1 MLLINNICQAISK
14 LNGFPE
20 RKESSTS
27 CFIEGSMEE
36 DSEELSSL
44 SSVFNKASP
53 SISHFIHLYID
64 EEKLDICDIDD
75 FLTANPYSS
84 EYKITLDTKA
94 LVQALYSGNGDID
107 EYLFTSVES
116 FRDNFEELGLNN
128 PLLVGKLNTLSPSR
142 IHVFG
147 LENAF
152 GGPQLAIVSTHP
164 NTEGDEWLKGSS
176 LPSSEDL
183 LKQVHLVT
191 NDTLN
196 LEPRCFELTWGDL
209 ECELAK
215 PFTYAYGL
223 QLLVS
228 LCSNFY
234 SLHKVHYKGV
244 KHVEASVESVDT
256 LITSEWLEAISNSIK
271 WCYSV
276 EDPSVPLQLFID
288 RLSLEY
294 NTGSLF
300 LVDSNTF
307 QRCLEQARNN
317 YKFVIAKR
325 SDDYRKELKEVYA
338 DIRTVTD
345 KYMEKSASLSAELLK
360 SLMAIGFV
368 FTVGTV
374 SKAIVNAELFHSKE
388 GLLLFKVIGMYL
400 VVSFFI
406 NWLHSSAEL
415 KIAFRALQ
423 SWSKKLHNHIPTK
436 EVDKLI
442 KKQII
447 WSRLFYLTSL
457 ALVAAIQHTLALAAY
472 YAEGVLFILGL
483 R

>member
-1 MLLINNICQAISK
+1 
-14 LNGFPE
+14 
-20 RKESSTS
+20 
-27 CFIEGSMEE
+27 MEE
-36 DSEELSSL
+36 DSEKLSSL
-44 SSVFNKASP
+44 SAIFIAASS
-53 SISHFIHLYID
+53 SISHFLHLYID
-64 EEKLDICDIDD
+64 EEKLDICEIDE
-75 FLTANPYSS
+75 FMTANPYSS

-116 FRDNFEELGLNN
+116 FRDNFDELGLNT
-128 PLLVGKLNTLSPSR
+128 PLFVSKLNTSSPSR

-147 LENAF
+147 LGNAF
-152 GGPQLAIVSTHP
+152 GGPQLAIVPTHP
-164 NTEGDEWLKGSS
+164 NEEGDEWLKGST

-196 LEPRCFELTWGDL
+196 LEPRSFELTWGDL
-209 ECELAK
+209 DSELAR
-215 PFTYAYGL
+215 PFAYAYGL

-234 SLHKVHYKGV
+234 SLQKVHYKGV
-244 KHVEASVESVDT
+244 KHVEASVERVDT
-256 LITSEWLEAISNSIK
+256 PITNDWLKTISDSLK

-300 LVDSNTF
+300 LVGSSTF
-307 QRCLEQARNN
+307 QRCLEQAKNN

-345 KYMEKSASLSAELLK
+345 KYMAKSASLSAELLK

-388 GLLLFKVIGMYL
+388 GILLFKVIAIYL
-400 VVSFFI
+400 VVSFYI

-415 KIAFRALQ
+415 KISFKSLQ

-436 EVDKLI
+436 EVDNLI

-457 ALVAAIQHTLALAAY
+457 ALVTAIQHTLALAAY
-472 YAEGVLFILGL
+472 NAEGVLFTLGL